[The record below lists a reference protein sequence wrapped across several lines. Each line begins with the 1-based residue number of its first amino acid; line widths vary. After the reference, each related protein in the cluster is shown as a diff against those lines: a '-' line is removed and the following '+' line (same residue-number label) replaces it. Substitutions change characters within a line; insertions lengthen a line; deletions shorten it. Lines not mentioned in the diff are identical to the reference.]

1 MVVQAKAERVPRLA
15 PILSGVEGT
24 MDLPL
29 PRDEEGEVVWES
41 SSILDVGKGPGDGGD
56 DLDSTRRELMID
68 LADAVE
74 GKSRSRGD
82 VEQHENTDRA
92 ELLGGLAS
100 FRSLGPSSSRSFTG
114 LSPAIDGIQ
123 HGLASHRS
131 SRPSTNR
138 SGARFGSP
146 MTPSQLRQELLGD
159 NWDEV
164 RSMTRPRTGSSAV
177 SSAPSTH
184 REMRDLVGELT
195 SRLSSAA
202 SSPNKVDHGFDLI
215 LDEIAREINDLSM
228 LLKGGGDAEHAPEE
242 VGVRGLARRR
252 MTSRELKS

>member
-1 MVVQAKAERVPRLA
+1 MVVPAHAERVPRLA
-15 PILSGVEGT
+15 PILSGVEET
-24 MDLPL
+24 LDLPL
-29 PRDEEGEVVWES
+29 PRDQEGRVAWDGRSNFE
-41 SSILDVGKGPGDGGD
+41 DDKGSGDGGD
-56 DLDSTRRELMID
+56 VLYATRRELMID
-68 LADAVE
+68 TAAAVE
-74 GKSRSRGD
+74 GEGSSRAD
-82 VEQHENTDRA
+82 VKNEDTDRA
-92 ELLGGLAS
+92 QLLGGLAS
-100 FRSLGPSSSRSFTG
+100 FRSLGASSSRSFTG
-114 LSPAIDGIQ
+114 MSPVLHGIED
-123 HGLASHRS
+123 GLASHRS
-131 SRPSTNR
+131 SRPSTTR
-138 SGARFGSP
+138 SGGRLHSP
-146 MTPSQLRQELLGD
+146 MTAGQLRQELLGD

-164 RSMTRPRTGSSAV
+164 RSMKRPHTGSSAV

-242 VGVRGLARRR
+242 VGVRGLARCR